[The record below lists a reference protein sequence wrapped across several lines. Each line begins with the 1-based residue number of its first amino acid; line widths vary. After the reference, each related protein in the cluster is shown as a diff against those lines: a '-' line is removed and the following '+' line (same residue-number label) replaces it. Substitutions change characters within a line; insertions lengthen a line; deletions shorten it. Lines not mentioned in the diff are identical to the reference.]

1 MTRRDDCE
9 RSGEVLAG
17 PALETRCRAVPG
29 QHNEQI
35 DEINYALEPSQIVNG
50 GQRNIHQSGPPLY
63 RSQASIETRQ
73 PARAAPSSQLSP
85 AMSSDAPTLA
95 IDSGHTAW
103 MLVSMALVQL
113 MLPGLAFFCAAA
125 EAAAPGPAA
134 ASDSEENEPLS
145 KRSRAAAGP
154 SQAASPTP
162 APASSRKRKEP
173 ESGDARAE
181 VDLTGLSSEASGMAR
196 AIDARYKSDE
206 EADPI
211 PALALLKDLA
221 NYVPEGGLAK
231 TLDGIERAG
240 AKVRKSLSEAF
251 GAINKRNGNAIMHL
265 DEDNK
270 TWYASTDELP

>member
-1 MTRRDDCE
+1 
-9 RSGEVLAG
+9 
-17 PALETRCRAVPG
+17 
-29 QHNEQI
+29 
-35 DEINYALEPSQIVNG
+35 
-50 GQRNIHQSGPPLY
+50 
-63 RSQASIETRQ
+63 
-73 PARAAPSSQLSP
+73 
-85 AMSSDAPTLA
+85 MSDP
-95 IDSGHTAW
+95 
-103 MLVSMALVQL
+103 
-113 MLPGLAFFCAAA
+113 
-125 EAAAPGPAA
+125 
-134 ASDSEENEPLS
+134 EEDEPLS
-145 KRSRAAAGP
+145 KRSRVAVGP
-154 SQAASPTP
+154 SQAAPPP
-162 APASSRKRKEP
+162 APVPTSSRKRKA

-270 TWYASTDELP
+270 TWYAYGLGSK